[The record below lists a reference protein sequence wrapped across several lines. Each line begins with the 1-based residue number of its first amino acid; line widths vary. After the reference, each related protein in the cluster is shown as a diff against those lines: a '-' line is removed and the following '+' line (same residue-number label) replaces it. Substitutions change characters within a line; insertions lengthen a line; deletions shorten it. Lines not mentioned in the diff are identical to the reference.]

1 MARRRRIQLDSNQSA
16 PQRQSILLRP
26 ARKLFVSLSDAGSKT
41 PSNPI
46 YSATLRRF
54 VIQCSACLA
63 PLLEARA
70 DHTTIFHSAYKRK
83 KLFSSRTLRSAFTS
97 RALPRF
103 QVGSALQ
110 EITSTQWQKN

>member
-1 MARRRRIQLDSNQSA
+1 MVRRLRIQLDSDQSA
-16 PQRQSILLRP
+16 PQRQSILFRP
-26 ARKLFVSLSDAGSKT
+26 AGKLFLSLSEAGSKT
-41 PSNPI
+41 PFNPI

-70 DHTTIFHSAYKRK
+70 DHPTIFQSAYRPER
-83 KLFSSRTLRSAFTS
+83 LPGRRTVRGAFTS
-97 RALPRF
+97 SALPRF

-110 EITSTQWQKN
+110 EITSTKWQKN

>member
-1 MARRRRIQLDSNQSA
+1 MARRLRIQLDSDQSA
-16 PQRQSILLRP
+16 PQRQSILFRP
-26 ARKLFVSLSDAGSKT
+26 AGKLFLSLSDAGSTT
-41 PSNPI
+41 PSNSI
-46 YSATLRRF
+46 HSATLRCL

-70 DHTTIFHSAYKRK
+70 DHTTIFHSAYRPK
-83 KLFSSRTLRSAFTS
+83 KLLSRRIARGAFAS

-110 EITSTQWQKN
+110 EITNTKWQKN